1 MKRIYG
7 RDFAERL
14 IDLASGQDSMELRD
28 DGVYL
33 TEEWVEET
41 KHTFDMGWGPQRD
54 LPDADPSNR
63 RKLLPIPFSSRDLAV
78 FVLCP
83 AAAGSPLTDM
93 FQDNLKL
100 DHVKLR
106 DAFAAGEPGFFTE
119 AIIEAADHLARAYAG
134 VGPEDHTLDELAQS
148 LCEEYRSQRR
158 AAKERLG
165 IASTNGH
172 GLSDDEYEERI
183 NLVDE
188 VVAEIEDKLKAARSR
203 AAEEFTRRKKAMV
216 AAINEPDEP
225 PSSQPSSALT
235 QDEVP
240 SPVEKETA
248 ASDSV
253 PGSALASTET
263 KTEPPNT
270 NQTSQVPDYRLLA
283 TKSQLIQAFKSFT
296 GMDDKWFNNLKDKPA
311 LRSARKVSGR
321 GGRPGYG
328 YEAMY
333 CPLAV
338 MQWLIDPKRKAAAKR
353 KISAETGW
361 KLLKSHFPDVY
372 NKYSAASPLDD

>member
-14 IDLASGQDSMELRD
+14 IELAGGQDSMEMRD

-33 TEEWVEET
+33 TEEWVEEIT
-41 KHTFDMGWGPQRD
+41 NTADMGWGPQRD
-54 LPDADPSNR
+54 LPDSEPSNR

-78 FVLCP
+78 FILCP

-119 AIIEAADHLARAYAG
+119 AIIEAAAHLARADAA
-134 VGPEDHTLDELAQS
+134 VGPEDHTLDELAKS

-158 AAKERLG
+158 ATKERLG
-165 IASTNGH
+165 IASTSGH
-172 GLSDDEYEERI
+172 GLSNDEYEVSI

-203 AAEEFTRRKKAMV
+203 AAEEFKRRMKAMV

-225 PSSQPSSALT
+225 PSSQPSSALA

-240 SPVEKETA
+240 SSVEKETA

-253 PGSALASTET
+253 SAAALASEKKEPGLTPLTTNAIAYAFDGLHWIEQEWKKNLGNKPKWLKACVSIPGQQGVSQT
-263 KTEPPNT
+263 RWNPVLIGAALVDRGYAKAHQVRGRFQSRIKPWLDAWKT
-270 NQTSQVPDYRLLA
+270 
-283 TKSQLIQAFKSFT
+283 
-296 GMDDKWFNNLKDKPA
+296 
-311 LRSARKVSGR
+311 
-321 GGRPGYG
+321 
-328 YEAMY
+328 YEADY
-333 CPLAV
+333 
-338 MQWLIDPKRKAAAKR
+338 ID
-353 KISAETGW
+353 I
-361 KLLKSHFPDVY
+361 D
-372 NKYSAASPLDD
+372 